1 MDTLSLGSA
10 RSAQEVRLSL
20 CDERVESF
28 RDGRLTSPVYFDGK
42 TGGVGTINEDTQSK
56 SYVFTLGKM
65 SANPSKA
72 WSTLRPL
79 TGTVPVMCVRPI
91 AAFPVPGSSE

>member
-56 SYVFTLGKM
+56 SNVVALSRAISLSELLDRYQSHRTETVGVRLM
-65 SANPSKA
+65 
-72 WSTLRPL
+72 RPMRAL
-79 TGTVPVMCVRPI
+79 
-91 AAFPVPGSSE
+91 PVPASSL

>member
-20 CDERVESF
+20 CDEQVESF

-42 TGGVGTINEDTQSK
+42 TGGVGPINEDTQSK
-56 SYVFTLGKM
+56 SNVVALLRAVSSGDSLDLGDCY
-65 SANPSKA
+65 AVN
-72 WSTLRPL
+72 
-79 TGTVPVMCVRPI
+79 VPR
-91 AAFPVPGSSE
+91 